1 MDLTVQSV
9 LNRPLFNDAEVM
21 AGVNGLNRK
30 VNWVHIVEINKF
42 GHLLNGQEVILTTGV
57 EWTEDKTK
65 GLHFLEQLITH
76 NSSALCIEAGKHTR
90 NFSEEMLTMADKNN
104 LPIIVFNKE
113 VKFVDI
119 TKDLH
124 EVLLGY
130 REHSWWSLEN
140 LYKRFNDTLISGGTI
155 GEFLKV
161 LHKSINKQIVLI
173 HSDEQY
179 HFFPSPPAKQQQ
191 KWMKLI
197 KEKRKDLCIYPVNFL
212 DETVANLYILEDRNK
227 VSFTDDLSAKR
238 CSEFISQYFWKYY
251 QQKEVHRIEQN
262 EWLLNVYNGKMS
274 HEKATELFKQNNPEM
289 DFKQAIV
296 GVIPESEKHIS
307 SENNNSVIMMSL
319 MLIRSI
325 FYGKGFN
332 VLTVKDESKN
342 CYVLLLINR
351 RERDTFFVRITEALH
366 LLFQSSIDGFSK
378 EDIRLISFGK
388 EVNSFKLVQESY
400 QAALVSLNF
409 QQNISPLQLP
419 FYKNLA
425 VYRLIDQSND
435 LSDLREIV
443 HDYIGPVISY
453 DQENGTDLLKTLEV
467 YLKNLGS
474 KKSTADELYIVRQT
488 LYHRLARIKLLI
500 GEDYMDP
507 ENRIMIETAIYFLS
521 YLKKMR
527 LISV

>member
-1 MDLTVQSV
+1 M
-9 LNRPLFNDAEVM
+9 
-21 AGVNGLNRK
+21 
-30 VNWVHIVEINKF
+30 
-42 GHLLNGQEVILTTGV
+42 
-57 EWTEDKTK
+57 
-65 GLHFLEQLITH
+65 
-76 NSSALCIEAGKHTR
+76 
-90 NFSEEMLTMADKNN
+90 
-104 LPIIVFNKE
+104 
-113 VKFVDI
+113 
-119 TKDLH
+119 
-124 EVLLGY
+124 
-130 REHSWWSLEN
+130 
-140 LYKRFNDTLISGGTI
+140 
-155 GEFLKV
+155 
-161 LHKSINKQIVLI
+161 
-173 HSDEQY
+173 
-179 HFFPSPPAKQQQ
+179 
-191 KWMKLI
+191 
-197 KEKRKDLCIYPVNFL
+197 
-212 DETVANLYILEDRNK
+212 
-227 VSFTDDLSAKR
+227 
-238 CSEFISQYFWKYY
+238 
-251 QQKEVHRIEQN
+251 HRIEQN